1 MHVEIQVKN
10 GKKYYYI
17 TETIRQG
24 DKWKKVRIYLGHDLS
39 KKEISSKIR
48 ERKVE
53 FDEKTTRSK
62 NQSDPLLALIPESQI
77 KELEA
82 IKKEYKKNLGK
93 IDKLQYQN
101 HYENFVTQ
109 FTYNTNAIEG
119 STLSLQDTSMILFEK
134 TVPKGKSLK
143 EISEAQNHKDAFD
156 LMLHYKGDITTRL
169 VLRIHKVL
177 MHNIL
182 WKYAG
187 AFRDVSVYIR
197 GASVKPP
204 PPEKVEQEFKQLT
217 IWYRRNKK
225 KYHPIV
231 VAALMHHGFES
242 IHPFRDGN
250 GRVGRLILNFI
261 LRKNGFPLIDIKY
274 KDRESYYAALSK
286 ADEGNLKPLTDL
298 IIKYIKE
305 SEAVI

>member
-1 MHVEIQVKN
+1 MHLEIQVKN

-17 TETIRQG
+17 TETIRHG

-48 ERKVE
+48 ERIVE
-53 FDEKTTRSK
+53 FNEKTARSK
-62 NQSDPLLALIPESQI
+62 NQFDPLLVLIPEPQI

-101 HYENFVTQ
+101 HDENFVTQ
-109 FTYNTNAIEG
+109 FTYDTNAIEG

-204 PPEKVEQEFKQLT
+204 PSEKVEQEFKQLM

-274 KDRESYYAALSK
+274 KDRESYYDALSK

-305 SEAVI
+305 HEACI

>member
-53 FDEKTTRSK
+53 FNEKATRSK
-62 NQSDPLLALIPESQI
+62 NQFDPLLTLIPEPQI

-101 HYENFVTQ
+101 YYENFVTQ
-109 FTYNTNAIEG
+109 FTYDTNAIEG

-156 LMLHYKGDITTRL
+156 FMLHYKGDITTRL

-204 PPEKVEQEFKQLT
+204 PPEKVEQEFKRLM

-225 KYHPIV
+225 KYHPVV

-261 LRKNGFPLIDIKY
+261 LRKTGFPLIDIKY

-286 ADEGNLKPLTDL
+286 ADEGNLKLLVDL

-305 SEAVI
+305 SEAGI

>member
-1 MHVEIQVKN
+1 MHLEIQVKN

-17 TETIRQG
+17 TETIRQS

-48 ERKVE
+48 ERIVE
-53 FDEKTTRSK
+53 FNEKTARSK
-62 NQSDPLLALIPESQI
+62 NQFDPLLVLIPEPQI

-109 FTYNTNAIEG
+109 FTYDTNAIEG

-204 PPEKVEQEFKQLT
+204 PSEKVEQEFKQLM

-274 KDRESYYAALSK
+274 KDRESYYDALSK

-305 SEAVI
+305 HEACI